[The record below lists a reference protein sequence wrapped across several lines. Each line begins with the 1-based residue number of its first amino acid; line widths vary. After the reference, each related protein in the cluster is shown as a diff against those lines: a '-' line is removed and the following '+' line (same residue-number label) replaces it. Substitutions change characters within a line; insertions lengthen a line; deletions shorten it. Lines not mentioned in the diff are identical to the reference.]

1 MTKIVTKEIKGKTV
15 SYEYRGKAKKYD
27 SYIQLRI
34 EKEKKQKLIELAKES
49 GFNSYS
55 SMLKSIIDCFLIDPN
70 KQQDSKKL

>member
-15 SYEYRGKAKKYD
+15 SYEYHGKTKKYN

-34 EKEKKQKLIELAKES
+34 EEEKKQKLIDLAKEL

-55 SMLKSIIDCFLIDPN
+55 SMLKNIIDSFLEEHN
-70 KQQDSKKL
+70 K

>member
-15 SYEYRGKAKKYD
+15 SYEYRGKVKKYD

-34 EKEKKQKLIELAKES
+34 EEEKKQKLIELAKES

-55 SMLKSIIDCFLIDPN
+55 SMLKSIIDSFLVEHN
-70 KQQDSKKL
+70 K

>member
-15 SYEYRGKAKKYD
+15 SYEYRGKVKKYD

-34 EKEKKQKLIELAKES
+34 EEEKKQKLIDLAKEL

-55 SMLKSIIDCFLIDPN
+55 SMLKNIIDSFLEEHN
-70 KQQDSKKL
+70 K

>member
-15 SYEYRGKAKKYD
+15 SYEYRGKVKKYN

-34 EKEKKQKLIELAKES
+34 EEEKKQKLIDLAKEL

-55 SMLKSIIDCFLIDPN
+55 SMLKSIIDSFLEEHN
-70 KQQDSKKL
+70 KQ